1 MAGGPGGYRP
11 GIGVSGM
18 LERPWLRLVV
28 RVAGLA
34 VTLWAA
40 MSTLPSGSGL
50 VEPLAALVVAALA
63 WLVWAATD
71 GRGRL
76 LPLTWAVMGVAGGI
90 ATISDPSGLVFV
102 GVAAGGAAVVLD
114 LRAAV
119 ALAAG
124 APAGFV
130 VAAAPAGSLPGRL
143 LAVGVVSMVGLVAG
157 VARRQLV
164 QQATHAAELASA
176 RDQAALARRE
186 ADLVAE
192 RNRLG
197 REMHDLLAHTLGAL
211 SIQLTALEA
220 LVRSGAGD
228 EALRGEIE
236 RIRCLLG
243 DGLDEA
249 RQAVRALRE
258 DRGPLVDQLRRLC
271 QDHGVVFEF
280 SGTPRPFDAEV
291 SLAVYRAAQEALTNA
306 ARHAPGAPV
315 TLAVSFSPD
324 EVVLDVHNDEPPARW
339 VAMPFAPSGGGYG
352 LVGMRERVLLLG
364 GCCQAGPKDGG
375 WLVHVRI
382 PTQPCGH
389 TDEASVGR

>member
-1 MAGGPGGYRP
+1 
-11 GIGVSGM
+11 M
-18 LERPWLRLVV
+18 LERPLLRLVV

-40 MSTLPSGSGL
+40 ISTLPSGSEL
-50 VEPLAALVVAALA
+50 LEPLIALVAGALA
-63 WLVWAATD
+63 WLVWVATD

-76 LPLTWAVMGVAGGI
+76 LPLTLAAMSVAGGI
-90 ATISDPSGLVFV
+90 ATMGDPSGLVFV
-102 GVAAGGAAVVLD
+102 GVAAGDAAVVLD
-114 LRAAV
+114 LPAAV

-130 VAAAPAGSLPGRL
+130 VSAAAAGSLPGRL
-143 LAVGVVSMVGLVAG
+143 LAVGAVSLVGLVAG

-236 RIRCLLG
+236 RIRRLLG

-271 QDHGVVFEF
+271 QDHGIVFEF
-280 SGTPRPFDAEV
+280 SGTPRPLDAEV

-324 EVVLDVHNDEPPARW
+324 EVVLDVHNEEPPSRW
-339 VAMPFAPSGGGYG
+339 VPTPFAPSGGGYG

-364 GCCQAGPKDGG
+364 GCCEAGPEDGG
-375 WLVHVRI
+375 WRVHVRI
-382 PTQPCGH
+382 PTQPCEN
-389 TDEASVGR
+389 TDETSLGR